1 MDEQKPVVNTDKDV
15 VSSEDVLAVINGNQ
29 EVLQQQME
37 KAKELSAQ
45 DASMNSLS
53 IDQQKRLMD
62 EQKKKAEEEARL
74 AAERQKAAEE
84 EAYQKLSP
92 KERRKYDKE
101 KAKRAKEEAKRQKQL
116 ARKAGKNV
124 AVVARPE
131 PAPVSALATTPVSN
145 NTTATA
151 DVSATSPMAPN
162 TTVSSTNVAET
173 PLTSV
178 VNTNSSVA
186 VTQSNPVQS
195 AAPVSNNSTP
205 VSTPTA
211 TSGSVQP
218 AVSTPNAVSP
228 TTPVTSNPGETTPVA
243 SSSPITAATT
253 TTVDSSGTTSETTPA
268 PDTTSTDTKE
278 EGKGGKKRKK
288 KESNL
293 KYYLT
298 FIFLALLIWMI
309 AFLPDIS
316 NFVSNYLQ
324 KKQQEAQPEITTG
337 KLVCEMNTNDATL
350 DYNYKAVFDFED
362 SLMKKLTYTTTVKG
376 DPSLDAVALSGMDS
390 SCNLLQ
396 THVLNMNGVEVNCD
410 LQEGTFVNE
419 QILDYELIN
428 REELTT
434 AYLEAGGTYP
444 DYQYNQYIDEIE
456 KQMNAS
462 NYTCKKESS

>member
-74 AAERQKAAEE
+74 AAERQKAVEE

-131 PAPVSALATTPVSN
+131 PSPVSTLATTPISN
-145 NTTATA
+145 NTPATA
-151 DVSATSPMAPN
+151 DVSVTSPMAPN
-162 TTVSSTNVAET
+162 TNVSSTNVAET
-173 PLTSV
+173 SSTSV

-186 VTQSNPVQS
+186 VTQSNAVSS

-211 TSGSVQP
+211 TSGSAQP
-218 AVSTPNAVSP
+218 VVSAPNAVSS
-228 TTPVTSNPGETTPVA
+228 TTSGTSNSGGTTPVA

-309 AFLPDIS
+309 VFLPDIS

>member
-45 DASMNSLS
+45 DVSMSSLS

-62 EQKKKAEEEARL
+62 EQRKKAEEEARL

-131 PAPVSALATTPVSN
+131 PAPVSTLATIPVSN

-151 DVSATSPMAPN
+151 DVSATSPMASN
-162 TTVSSTNVAET
+162 TNASSTNVAET
-173 PLTSV
+173 PLTSIG
-178 VNTNSSVA
+178 NTNSSVA

-309 AFLPDIS
+309 VFLPDIS

>member
-131 PAPVSALATTPVSN
+131 PAPVSTLATTPVSN

-151 DVSATSPMAPN
+151 DVSATSPMASN
-162 TTVSSTNVAET
+162 TNASSTNVAET
-173 PLTSV
+173 PLTSIG
-178 VNTNSSVA
+178 NTNSSVA

-309 AFLPDIS
+309 VFLPDIS
-316 NFVSNYLQ
+316 NFISNYLQ

-419 QILDYELIN
+419 QTLDYELIN

>member
-131 PAPVSALATTPVSN
+131 PAPVSTLATTPVSN

-151 DVSATSPMAPN
+151 DVSVTSPMASN
-162 TTVSSTNVAET
+162 TNASSTNVAET
-173 PLTSV
+173 PLTSIG
-178 VNTNSSVA
+178 NTNSSVS

-309 AFLPDIS
+309 VFLPDIS

>member
-131 PAPVSALATTPVSN
+131 PAPVSTLATTPVSN
-145 NTTATA
+145 NITATA
-151 DVSATSPMAPN
+151 DVSATSPMASN
-162 TTVSSTNVAET
+162 TNASSTNVAET
-173 PLTSV
+173 PLTSIG
-178 VNTNSSVA
+178 NTNSSVA

-309 AFLPDIS
+309 VFLPDIS

>member
-29 EVLQQQME
+29 DVLQQQME

-45 DASMNSLS
+45 DVSMSSLS

-62 EQKKKAEEEARL
+62 EQRKKAEEEARL

-131 PAPVSALATTPVSN
+131 PAPVSTLATTPVSN

-151 DVSATSPMAPN
+151 DVSVTSPMASN
-162 TTVSSTNVAET
+162 TNASSTNVAET
-173 PLTSV
+173 PLTSIG
-178 VNTNSSVA
+178 NTNSSVA

-195 AAPVSNNSTP
+195 AAPVSNNSTL

-309 AFLPDIS
+309 VFLPDIS

-324 KKQQEAQPEITTG
+324 KKQQKAQPEITTG

-419 QILDYELIN
+419 QIIDYELIN

>member
-131 PAPVSALATTPVSN
+131 PAPVSTLATTPVSN

-151 DVSATSPMAPN
+151 DVSATSPMASN
-162 TTVSSTNVAET
+162 TNASSTNVAET
-173 PLTSV
+173 PLTSIG
-178 VNTNSSVA
+178 NTNSSVA

-309 AFLPDIS
+309 VFLPDIS
-316 NFVSNYLQ
+316 NFISNYLQ

>member
-151 DVSATSPMAPN
+151 DVSATSPMASN
-162 TTVSSTNVAET
+162 TNASSTNVAET
-173 PLTSV
+173 PLTSIG
-178 VNTNSSVA
+178 NTNSSDA

-309 AFLPDIS
+309 VFLPDIS

>member
-1 MDEQKPVVNTDKDV
+1 MDEQKLVVNTDKDV

-29 EVLQQQME
+29 DVLQQQME

-45 DASMNSLS
+45 DVSMSSLS

-62 EQKKKAEEEARL
+62 EQRKKAEEEARL

-131 PAPVSALATTPVSN
+131 PAPVSTLATTPVSN

-151 DVSATSPMAPN
+151 DVSATSPMASN
-162 TTVSSTNVAET
+162 TNASSTNVAET
-173 PLTSV
+173 PLTSIG
-178 VNTNSSVA
+178 NTNSSVA

-243 SSSPITAATT
+243 SSSPIIAATT

-268 PDTTSTDTKE
+268 PDTASTDTKE

-309 AFLPDIS
+309 VFLPDIS

>member
-131 PAPVSALATTPVSN
+131 PAPVSTLATIPVSN

-151 DVSATSPMAPN
+151 DVSATSPMASN
-162 TTVSSTNVAET
+162 TNAASTNVAET
-173 PLTSV
+173 PLTSIG
-178 VNTNSSVA
+178 NTNSSVA

-211 TSGSVQP
+211 TSGSAQP
-218 AVSTPNAVSP
+218 VVSAPNAVSS
-228 TTPVTSNPGETTPVA
+228 TTSGTSNSGETTPVA

-309 AFLPDIS
+309 VFLPDIS

>member
-45 DASMNSLS
+45 DVSMSSLS

-62 EQKKKAEEEARL
+62 EQRKKAEEEARL

-124 AVVARPE
+124 AIVARPE
-131 PAPVSALATTPVSN
+131 PTPVSTLATTPVSN

-151 DVSATSPMAPN
+151 DVSVTSPMASN
-162 TTVSSTNVAET
+162 TNASSTNVAET
-173 PLTSV
+173 PLTSIG
-178 VNTNSSVA
+178 NTNSSVS

-268 PDTTSTDTKE
+268 TDTTSTDIKE

-309 AFLPDIS
+309 VFLPDIS

>member
-131 PAPVSALATTPVSN
+131 PAPVSTLATTPVSN
-145 NTTATA
+145 NITATA
-151 DVSATSPMAPN
+151 DVSATSPMASN
-162 TTVSSTNVAET
+162 TNASSTNVAET
-173 PLTSV
+173 PLTSIG
-178 VNTNSSVA
+178 NTNSSVA

-211 TSGSVQP
+211 TSGSAQP
-218 AVSTPNAVSP
+218 VVSAPNAVSS
-228 TTPVTSNPGETTPVA
+228 TTSGTSNSGETTPVA

-309 AFLPDIS
+309 VFLPDIS

>member
-131 PAPVSALATTPVSN
+131 PAPVSTLATTPVSN

-173 PLTSV
+173 PLTSIG
-178 VNTNSSVA
+178 NTNSSVA

-309 AFLPDIS
+309 VFLPDIS

>member
-45 DASMNSLS
+45 DVSMNSLS

-62 EQKKKAEEEARL
+62 EQRKKAEEEARL

-131 PAPVSALATTPVSN
+131 PAPVSTLATTPVSN

-151 DVSATSPMAPN
+151 DVSVTSPMASN
-162 TTVSSTNVAET
+162 TNASSINVAET
-173 PLTSV
+173 PLTSIG
-178 VNTNSSVA
+178 NTNSSVA

-205 VSTPTA
+205 VSTPTT

-309 AFLPDIS
+309 VFLPDIS